1 MSPPLPP
8 PLSTFNPVNKIVGS
22 DHRRPGEV
30 HVILGPMFAGK
41 TTALLRRV
49 MAEVTNGRSVAIV
62 KSSKDNRYA
71 DDAVVTHDGTKFPCW
86 ALSDLSSF
94 KLRFGKDAY
103 DKLDVIGID
112 EAQFFDDLYTFCIEA
127 ADLDGKTVVVAGL
140 DGDYLRKSFG
150 SVLDI
155 IPLSD
160 TVTKLTARCEACGRR
175 AFFTLRKTNA
185 TETEL
190 VGGADIYMPV
200 CRLHYGAK
208 KHTLNMEAATTVV
221 GTTMVHTSLNL
232 EADAVV

>member
-1 MSPPLPP
+1 MAPP
-8 PLSTFNPVNKIVGS
+8 PLSSSNGVDLLLGS

-49 MAEVTNGRSVAIV
+49 MAEANNGRCVVII

-71 DDAVVTHDGTKFPCW
+71 TDAVVTHDGTKFPCW

-94 KLRFGKDAY
+94 KLRFGADAY
-103 DKLDVIGID
+103 SKLDVIGID
-112 EAQFFDDLYTFCIEA
+112 EAQFFGDLYNFCIEA
-127 ADLDGKTVVVAGL
+127 ADFDGKTIVVAGL

-155 IPLSD
+155 IPLAD
-160 TVTKLTARCEACGRR
+160 TVTKLTARCEVCGKR

-200 CRLHYGAK
+200 CRLHFSTNG
-208 KHTLNMEAATTVV
+208 HTFNMEAAARTVV
-221 GTTMVHTSLNL
+221 GTSLVHGSPTL
-232 EADAVV
+232 EADVVV